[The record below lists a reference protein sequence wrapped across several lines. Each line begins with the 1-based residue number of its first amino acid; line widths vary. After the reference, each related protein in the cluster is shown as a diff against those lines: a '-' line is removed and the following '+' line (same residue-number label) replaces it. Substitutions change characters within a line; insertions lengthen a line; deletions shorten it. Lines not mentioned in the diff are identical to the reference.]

1 MDELERHHGMLP
13 AEAYSKSGS
22 HALEVQPILDVS
34 PEEVPHLL
42 DYWAIVRKRR
52 WVVLACLVVVFATV
66 AIGTLKERPIY
77 EGKVLVEIDP
87 EAPAVVNFKEVV
99 SNPVDVDTYMET
111 QYKILKSRS
120 LAERVVRDLQLYR
133 LPEFYKSSLLFGLI
147 KTTPQK
153 LPSASDPNPDIN
165 ADYYRNAIL
174 HMQNSIDISPV
185 RRSNLVEVSFE
196 SYSPETAEE
205 VANKLANDYIQ
216 ENFDVKW
223 QTTTDASNWLQKKLV
238 DLQAELDKSE
248 NALQAYAQSHNILY
262 LTDQQSHEQSLASA
276 RMQEL
281 LQEYSKAQGDMFAKE
296 GLYSL
301 VQKGKVE
308 DLPGVL
314 NNGLIQGLEEKMADL
329 KAQYDE
335 ITSWVKPNYPKARE
349 IEREINGLQKQLN
362 KQKMAVIQN
371 IVDNYNSA
379 NHNVEYLSKA
389 IDQQKA
395 LMNELQRK
403 SVKYDILKRKVDSD
417 SELYQGMLQRMKEA
431 QVSAGLNAS
440 NIRIVDAA
448 IVPKGP
454 VKPRIVLNLAL
465 GLILGLG
472 LGVGLAF
479 FQEYLDKTLKT
490 SDDVERLLRLPSLGI
505 LPKFAL
511 NGHGHHDGLKNGE
524 SEGKLIPLG
533 ANGNG
538 HHAPAIQTA
547 PDATEAFRSL
557 RTSILLSASPVPK
570 LLLIT
575 SALPSE
581 GKTTTALNLG
591 ATLAS
596 LNTSVVVVDCDM
608 RRPAVHRSAGVEN
621 KPGFVQCL
629 TGHAQLK
636 EAVLPVPGVPNLSVI
651 PCGPIPPNPAEILS
665 SHMTGELLR
674 KLREQFEFVLV
685 DSPPILSVAD
695 SRVLATLTD
704 AAILVTRA
712 HSTPYDVVRRAR
724 SLLYGA
730 NSRILGVA
738 LNDVDLHRDGYYGYS
753 GGNFGY
759 GYGYGYG
766 HANKNESGDQD
777 SADRML

>member
-1 MDELERHHGMLP
+1 MDELERRQGTLSS
-13 AEAYSKSGS
+13 EALSRLGS
-22 HALEVQPILDVS
+22 QALDAQPILDVS

-52 WVVLACLVVVFATV
+52 WVVLACLVVVFTTV
-66 AIGTLKERPIY
+66 AIGTLKERPLY

-99 SNPVDVDTYMET
+99 SNPVDMDTYMET

-133 LPEFYKSSLLFGLI
+133 LPEFYKSRGLFGLI
-147 KTTPQK
+147 QSNPKA
-153 LPSASDPNPDIN
+153 LPSSSDPNPDIN
-165 ADYYRNAIL
+165 ADYYRNSVS
-174 HMQNSIDISPV
+174 HMQDAIDISPV

-196 SYSPETAEE
+196 SYSPETAER
-205 VANKLANDYIQ
+205 VANELAQDYIKQ
-216 ENFDVKW
+216 NFDVKW
-223 QTTTDASNWLQKKLV
+223 QTTTDASNWLSGKLV
-238 DLQAELDKSE
+238 DLQAELEKSE
-248 NALQAYAQSHNILY
+248 KALQAYAQSHGILY
-262 LTDQQSHEQSLASA
+262 ITDQQSHEQSLTSA

-281 LQEYSKAQGDMFAKE
+281 LDEYSKAQGDMFAKE

-329 KAQYDE
+329 KARYDE
-335 ITSWVKPNYPKARE
+335 LTARVKPNYPTARE
-349 IEREINGLQKQLN
+349 LQKEINGLQTQVN

-379 NHNVEYLSKA
+379 EHNVKYLAKA
-389 IDQQKA
+389 IDDQKA
-395 LMNELQRK
+395 EMNAMQRK
-403 SVKYDILKRKVDSD
+403 SVQYNILKRKVDSD

-454 VKPRIVLNLAL
+454 VKPRVPLNLAL
-465 GLILGLG
+465 GLILGLC

-511 NGHGHHDGLKNGE
+511 NGHGLQDGLKSEE

-547 PDATEAFRSL
+547 PDAAEAFRSL

-596 LNTSVVVVDCDM
+596 LNTNVVVVDCDM

-629 TGHAQLK
+629 TGHVKL
-636 EAVLPVPGVPNLSVI
+636 EDAVLPVPGVPNLSVI

-665 SHMTGELLR
+665 SHVTGELLR
-674 KLREQFEFVLV
+674 KLREMFEFVLV

-695 SRVLATLTD
+695 SRILATLTD

-759 GYGYGYG
+759 GYGYG
-766 HANKNESGDQD
+766 HATASSSGEQE
-777 SADRML
+777 SADKML

>member
-1 MDELERHHGMLP
+1 MDELERQHGMLEP
-13 AEAYSKSGS
+13 YAKNGS
-22 HALEVQPILDVS
+22 QALEAQPVLDIS
-34 PEEVPHLL
+34 PEEAPHLL
-42 DYWAIVRKRR
+42 DYWAIILKRR

-120 LAERVVRDLQLYR
+120 LSERVVRDLQLYR
-133 LPEFYKSSLLFGLI
+133 LPEFYKSSMLFGLI
-147 KTTPQK
+147 KSTPAK
-153 LPSASDPNPDIN
+153 LPSSSDPNPDIN
-165 ADYYRNAIL
+165 AGYYRNAVS
-174 HMQNSIDISPV
+174 HMENSIDISPV

-205 VANKLANDYIQ
+205 VANELAHDYIQ
-216 ENFDVKW
+216 ENFDVKF
-223 QTTTDASNWLQKKLV
+223 QATTDASNWLKGKLV
-238 DLQAELDKSE
+238 DLQAELE
-248 NALQAYAQSHNILY
+248 RAETALQSYAQSHDILY
-262 LTDQQSHEQSLASA
+262 LNDDKANEQSMASA
-276 RMQEL
+276 RMQQL
-281 LQEYSKAQGDMFAKE
+281 LEEYSKAQGEMFARE

-335 ITSWVKPNYPKARE
+335 ITSWVKPNYPKARQLQ
-349 IEREINGLQKQLN
+349 REINGLQRQLN
-362 KQKMAVIQN
+362 QQKMAVIQN
-371 IVDNYNSA
+371 IVDNYDSA
-379 NHNVEYLSKA
+379 RHNVDYLSKA
-389 IDQQKA
+389 IDQQRA
-395 LMNELQRK
+395 LMNEMQRK
-403 SVKYDILKRKVDSD
+403 SVHYNILKRTVDSD
-417 SELYQGMLQRMKEA
+417 RELYQGMLQRMKEA

-440 NIRIVDAA
+440 NIRVVDGA

-454 VKPRIVLNLAL
+454 VKPRIALNLAL

-511 NGHGHHDGLKNGE
+511 NGNGAHGNGHLKGE
-524 SEGKLIPLG
+524 SQEGKLIPLG

-547 PDATEAFRSL
+547 ADVTEAFRSL

-596 LNTSVVVVDCDM
+596 LNTRVVVVDCDM

-629 TGHAQLK
+629 TGHCQVK
-636 EAVLPVPGVPNLSVI
+636 DAVLPVPGVENLFVV

-665 SHMTGELLR
+665 SHMTGELLQ

-738 LNDVDLHRDGYYGYS
+738 LNDVDLHRDGYYGYA

-766 HANKNESGDQD
+766 QNQSQGGEDG
-777 SADRML
+777 SADKTM

>member
-1 MDELERHHGMLP
+1 
-13 AEAYSKSGS
+13 
-22 HALEVQPILDVS
+22 
-34 PEEVPHLL
+34 
-42 DYWAIVRKRR
+42 
-52 WVVLACLVVVFATV
+52 
-66 AIGTLKERPIY
+66 
-77 EGKVLVEIDP
+77 
-87 EAPAVVNFKEVV
+87 
-99 SNPVDVDTYMET
+99 
-111 QYKILKSRS
+111 
-120 LAERVVRDLQLYR
+120 
-133 LPEFYKSSLLFGLI
+133 
-147 KTTPQK
+147 
-153 LPSASDPNPDIN
+153 
-165 ADYYRNAIL
+165 
-174 HMQNSIDISPV
+174 
-185 RRSNLVEVSFE
+185 
-196 SYSPETAEE
+196 
-205 VANKLANDYIQ
+205 
-216 ENFDVKW
+216 
-223 QTTTDASNWLQKKLV
+223 
-238 DLQAELDKSE
+238 
-248 NALQAYAQSHNILY
+248 
-262 LTDQQSHEQSLASA
+262 
-276 RMQEL
+276 
-281 LQEYSKAQGDMFAKE
+281 
-296 GLYSL
+296 
-301 VQKGKVE
+301 
-308 DLPGVL
+308 
-314 NNGLIQGLEEKMADL
+314 
-329 KAQYDE
+329 
-335 ITSWVKPNYPKARE
+335 
-349 IEREINGLQKQLN
+349 
-362 KQKMAVIQN
+362 
-371 IVDNYNSA
+371 YN
-379 NHNVEYLSKA
+379 
-389 IDQQKA
+389 
-395 LMNELQRK
+395 
-403 SVKYDILKRKVDSD
+403 ILKRKVDSD
-417 SELYQGMLQRMKEA
+417 NELYQGMLQRMKEA

-454 VKPRIVLNLAL
+454 VKPRITLNLAL

-505 LPKFAL
+505 LPKFSL
-511 NGHGHHDGLKNGE
+511 NGHGLHDGLKSEE

-538 HHAPAIQTA
+538 HPAPAIQTA

-596 LNTSVVVVDCDM
+596 LNTNVVVVDCDM

-629 TGHAQLK
+629 TGHVKL
-636 EAVLPVPGVPNLSVI
+636 EDAVLPVPGVPNLSVI

-665 SHMTGELLR
+665 SRVTGELLR
-674 KLREQFEFVLV
+674 KLREMFEFVLV

-695 SRVLATLTD
+695 SRILATLTD

-766 HANKNESGDQD
+766 HANKNESGNQE
-777 SADRML
+777 SADKLL